1 MKTFLEKSYLTNRET
16 QVISL
21 IFSGKSYALI
31 ADELGISVE
40 TVRKH
45 AHNTYSKLSVSGRSA
60 AKRNY
65 QFAH

>member
-1 MKTFLEKSYLTNRET
+1 MKTFLEKSDLTVRET

-21 IFSGKSYALI
+21 IFSGKSYAKI
-31 ADELGISVE
+31 AEELGISIE

-45 AHNTYSKLSVSGRSA
+45 AHNTYSKLSVKGRTA

-65 QFAH
+65 QFMR